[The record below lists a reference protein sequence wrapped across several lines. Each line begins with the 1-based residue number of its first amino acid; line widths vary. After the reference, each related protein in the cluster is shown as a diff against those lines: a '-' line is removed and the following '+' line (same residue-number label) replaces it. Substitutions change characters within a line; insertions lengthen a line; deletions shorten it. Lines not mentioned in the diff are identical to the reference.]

1 MSKPNRYFQA
11 FVEVRMPWCTHKAWG
26 PYASEIVLF
35 EQPDMP
41 AYDDIVS
48 AVKPSP
54 PHRWLRKSDL
64 LHQAVRRTSPP
75 HRWLRKLRKIIKSI
89 VDPSPPHRWLRKSVA
104 C

>member
-1 MSKPNRYFQA
+1 MTTKPNRYFQA

-48 AVKPSP
+48 AVKQACPAAVDVV
-54 PHRWLRKSDL
+54 LNN
-64 LHQAVRRTSPP
+64 LHEISHTDFLSFINGSKDWELGV
-75 HRWLRKLRKIIKSI
+75 
-89 VDPSPPHRWLRKSVA
+89 
-104 C
+104 

>member
-48 AVKPSP
+48 AVKKACPAAVGVV
-54 PHRWLRKSDL
+54 LNN
-64 LHQAVRRTSPP
+64 LHEISHTDFLSFINGSKDWEVSA
-75 HRWLRKLRKIIKSI
+75 
-89 VDPSPPHRWLRKSVA
+89 
-104 C
+104 

>member
-48 AVKPSP
+48 AVKRACPAATGVV
-54 PHRWLRKSDL
+54 LNN
-64 LHQAVRRTSPP
+64 LHEISHTDFLSFINGSKDWEIGA
-75 HRWLRKLRKIIKSI
+75 
-89 VDPSPPHRWLRKSVA
+89 
-104 C
+104 

>member
-48 AVKPSP
+48 AVKRACPAAVGVV
-54 PHRWLRKSDL
+54 LNN
-64 LHQAVRRTSPP
+64 LHEISHTDFLSFINGSKDWEVSA
-75 HRWLRKLRKIIKSI
+75 
-89 VDPSPPHRWLRKSVA
+89 
-104 C
+104 

>member
-48 AVKPSP
+48 AVKRACPAAVGVV
-54 PHRWLRKSDL
+54 LNN
-64 LHQAVRRTSPP
+64 LHEISHTDFLGFINGSKDWEVSA
-75 HRWLRKLRKIIKSI
+75 
-89 VDPSPPHRWLRKSVA
+89 
-104 C
+104 

>member
-48 AVKPSP
+48 AVKQACPAAVGVI
-54 PHRWLRKSDL
+54 LNN
-64 LHQAVRRTSPP
+64 LHEINHTDFLSFINGSKDWEVSA
-75 HRWLRKLRKIIKSI
+75 
-89 VDPSPPHRWLRKSVA
+89 
-104 C
+104 

>member
-41 AYDDIVS
+41 AYDDIVR
-48 AVKPSP
+48 AVK
-54 PHRWLRKSDL
+54 R
-64 LHQAVRRTSPP
+64 
-75 HRWLRKLRKIIKSI
+75 
-89 VDPSPPHRWLRKSVA
+89 A
-104 C
+104 CPAAIGASSLKPLATVKTPL

>member
-26 PYASEIVLF
+26 PYASEIILF

-48 AVKPSP
+48 AVKKACPAAVGVV
-54 PHRWLRKSDL
+54 LNN
-64 LHQAVRRTSPP
+64 LHEISHTDFLSFINGSKDWEVSA
-75 HRWLRKLRKIIKSI
+75 
-89 VDPSPPHRWLRKSVA
+89 
-104 C
+104 

>member
-48 AVKPSP
+48 AVKRACPAAIGVV
-54 PHRWLRKSDL
+54 LNN
-64 LHQAVRRTSPP
+64 LHEISHTDFLSFINGSKDWEVSA
-75 HRWLRKLRKIIKSI
+75 
-89 VDPSPPHRWLRKSVA
+89 
-104 C
+104 

>member
-48 AVKPSP
+48 AVKRACPVAVGVV
-54 PHRWLRKSDL
+54 LNN
-64 LHQAVRRTSPP
+64 LHEINHTDFLSFINGSKDWEVSA
-75 HRWLRKLRKIIKSI
+75 
-89 VDPSPPHRWLRKSVA
+89 
-104 C
+104 

>member
-48 AVKPSP
+48 AVKRACPAATGVV
-54 PHRWLRKSDL
+54 LNN
-64 LHQAVRRTSPP
+64 LHEISHTDFLSFINGSKDWEVSA
-75 HRWLRKLRKIIKSI
+75 
-89 VDPSPPHRWLRKSVA
+89 
-104 C
+104 

>member
-48 AVKPSP
+48 AVKRACPAAIGVVLNS
-54 PHRWLRKSDL
+54 
-64 LHQAVRRTSPP
+64 LHEISHTDFLSFINGSKDWEVSA
-75 HRWLRKLRKIIKSI
+75 
-89 VDPSPPHRWLRKSVA
+89 
-104 C
+104 

>member
-48 AVKPSP
+48 TVKQACPAAVGVV
-54 PHRWLRKSDL
+54 LNN
-64 LHQAVRRTSPP
+64 LHEISHTDFLGFINGSKDWEVSA
-75 HRWLRKLRKIIKSI
+75 
-89 VDPSPPHRWLRKSVA
+89 
-104 C
+104 

>member
-48 AVKPSP
+48 AVKQACPAAVGVV
-54 PHRWLRKSDL
+54 LNN
-64 LHQAVRRTSPP
+64 LHEISHTDFLSFINGSKDWEIGA
-75 HRWLRKLRKIIKSI
+75 
-89 VDPSPPHRWLRKSVA
+89 
-104 C
+104 

>member
-48 AVKPSP
+48 AVKQACPAAVGVV
-54 PHRWLRKSDL
+54 LNN
-64 LHQAVRRTSPP
+64 LHEISHTDFLSFINGSKDWEVSA
-75 HRWLRKLRKIIKSI
+75 
-89 VDPSPPHRWLRKSVA
+89 
-104 C
+104 